1 MFYTQFYTQHATVR
15 ASDTELTI
23 EIGEF
28 IVERRTSTV
37 AVTVTRC
44 GRMLLLLLQLE
55 PLSET
60 AHGCFLVRIGR
71 HGNGLKQDGIL
82 PEHAFTRNDRGDKY
96 TQVLH
101 FNEVTK

>member
-1 MFYTQFYTQHATVR
+1 MLYAIYTLNPKAS
-15 ASDTELTI
+15 ASDTEPTI
-23 EIGEF
+23 EIGEL

-60 AHGCFLVRIGR
+60 AHGSFLVRIGR
-71 HGNGLKQDGIL
+71 HGNRLKQDGIL
-82 PEHAFTRNDRGDKY
+82 PKHTFTRNDRGDKY

-101 FNEVTK
+101 LDEAPK